1 MRIVL
6 CVNSKGGTPEVMCK
20 AEDEYELCSL
30 EYSFGKIKYGTQ
42 IYDIDDFYDDF

>member
-20 AEDEYELCSL
+20 AEGEYELCSL
-30 EYSFGKIKYGTQ
+30 DYSFGKIKYGTQ